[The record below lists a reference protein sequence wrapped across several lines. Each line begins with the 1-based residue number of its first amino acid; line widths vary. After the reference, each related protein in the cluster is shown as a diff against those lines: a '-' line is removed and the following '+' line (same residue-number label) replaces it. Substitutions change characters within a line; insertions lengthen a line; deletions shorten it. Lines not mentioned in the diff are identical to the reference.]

1 MVSRIP
7 RTWLALMGLLLATIT
22 GCGQKVPTFGELVG
36 AKKEEPS
43 APVNVVPPP
52 VSTTPVEVKSA
63 PNPAEVIAGF
73 YEIPTQDVGDGNLQQ
88 LASLPS
94 GKDAI
99 RELKLPG
106 SKVTDAGLKA
116 LPDLPAL
123 ASLDLSGTQIT
134 DEGLAPLA
142 NCQALETLSLSG
154 TKITG
159 RGLSEVAKNPNIRS
173 LTVNNCSFDN
183 SAFAAIG
190 AMSQLEEV
198 SFSQTVVPVDGCK
211 FLAGLKNLKKIN
223 FHLAGV
229 NDQGL
234 GFFTGL
240 KELQVLQ
247 LSECPVNGQGLLAM
261 VKGDSTDKLET
272 LVLYACPIGPRA
284 GDAVKTMKNLR
295 VLNISK
301 TPLTDADLA
310 VLRPLVNLRILYMGD
325 SGGMTGEGFTFLK
338 GMRELEEI
346 HAGNVP
352 GLGDKALV
360 HLKGLKNLKLLQLT
374 NTAVTQ
380 ATAEQFMK
388 LHPGCEVRWG
398 R

>member
-1 MVSRIP
+1 MSSRIP
-7 RTWLALMGLLLATIT
+7 KSLPALLCLLLATIA

-43 APVNVVPPP
+43 GPVNVAPPP
-52 VSTTPVEVKSA
+52 VTAPPVEVKPA
-63 PNPAEVIAGF
+63 ANPAEIIAGF
-73 YEIPTQDVGDGNLQQ
+73 YQTPVHEIGEGSLQM
-88 LASLPS
+88 LASLPN
-94 GKDAI
+94 GKEAV

-142 NCQALETLSLSG
+142 NCPALETLTLSG
-154 TKITG
+154 TKISG
-159 RGLSEVAKNPNIRS
+159 RGLSEVAKNPNIKA
-173 LTVNNCSFDN
+173 LIVDGCSFDA

-190 AMSQLEEV
+190 AMSQLEQV
-198 SFSQTVVPVDGCK
+198 SFSQTIVPVDGCK
-211 FLAGLKNLKKIN
+211 FLSGLKNLRKIN

-234 GFFTGL
+234 AFFTGL

-272 LVLYACPIGPRA
+272 LVLYACPLGPRA
-284 GDAVKTMKNLR
+284 GDAVKTMKTLR
-295 VLNISK
+295 ELNIAK
-301 TPLTDADLA
+301 TPLVDADLA
-310 VLRPLVNLRILYMGD
+310 VVRPLVNLRIIKLGD
-325 SGGMTGEGFTFLK
+325 SGGINGEGFAFFK
-338 GMRELEEI
+338 GMKELEEV

-360 HLKGLKNLKLLQLT
+360 HLKGLKNLKVLQFT

-380 ATAEQFMK
+380 NAAQQFMK
-388 LHPGCEVRWG
+388 LHPGCEVIWG